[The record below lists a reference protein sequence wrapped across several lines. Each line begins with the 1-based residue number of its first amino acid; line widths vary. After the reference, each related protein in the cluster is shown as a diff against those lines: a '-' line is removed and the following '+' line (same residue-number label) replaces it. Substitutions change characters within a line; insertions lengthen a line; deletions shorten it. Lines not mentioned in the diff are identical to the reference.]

1 MELITKADWFTITP
15 TGLTIN
21 SEFSEDDWKELGSE
35 LARNSRSLMWLIG
48 DWLLAGEGAGYLPD
62 GKLDAAC
69 DVFKIEYQTAKNAKW
84 VASKFERSLRKDL
97 PWHHH
102 LNVAGRPDAQE
113 LLDWAI
119 ETKASVKD
127 LRQEKNRRAVVEPAP
142 IPDTFNVVDSLDNL
156 GQFGTIYADPPWQ
169 YGNQATRASTDNH
182 YSTMSVD
189 DICEMPIAEHA
200 ADDAHLHLWT
210 TNAFLFDAKRVM
222 DAWGFEYR
230 SVFVWV
236 KPQMGI
242 GNYWRVSHEF
252 LLLGIRGS
260 AKRFNE
266 RNHMSWGE
274 FDRGRHSAKP
284 EQIRSVIQRVSPGP
298 FLELFGR
305 KPVQGWTVFGNQIDK
320 GLFSECADGTALQ
333 V

>member
-21 SEFSEDDWKELGSE
+21 AEFNKSQWEDLGRE
-35 LARNSRSLMWLIG
+35 LAANSRSLMWLIG
-48 DWLLAGEGAGYLPD
+48 DWLIAGEDKGYLPH
-62 GKLDAAC
+62 GKLDKAC
-69 DVFKIEYQTAKNAKW
+69 EVFNVAYDVARDAKY
-84 VASKFERSLRKDL
+84 VCSKSARRLADL
-97 PWHHH
+97 SYGHHRE
-102 LNVAGRPDAQE
+102 VAGRSDAVE
-113 LLDWAI
+113 LLSWASS
-119 ETKASVKD
+119 TGASVKA
-127 LRQEKNRRAVVEPAP
+127 LRAEKNRRLAVVQPELPESFEVAS
-142 IPDTFNVVDSLDNL
+142 TLDGL
-156 GQFGTIYADPPWQ
+156 GRFGTIYADPPWQ
-169 YGNQATRASTDNH
+169 YGNQGTRASTDNH
-182 YSTMSVD
+182 YDTMSVE
-189 DICEMPIAEHA
+189 DICELPVREHV

-252 LLLGIRGS
+252 LLLGIRGN
-260 AKRFNE
+260 AKRFSE
-266 RNHMSWGE
+266 RNHMSWGS

-284 EQIRSVIQRVSPGP
+284 EEVRNIIQRVSPGP

-305 KPVQGWTVFGNQIDK
+305 KPVQGWTVFGNQIE
-320 GLFSECADGTALQ
+320 GSLFDACANTTAT
-333 V
+333 